1 MSFCVW
7 RVQIILSPEELW
19 DRQWLTRYY
28 YLVVS
33 LWEWKASPVLA
44 LLVFVSHRKQ
54 NCSVVI
60 IALPQPSVLL
70 SLQTDGTVM
79 LTWRLL
85 TLRVAQR
92 ERVVLIEKACIGI
105 MQSVG
110 RANLN
115 LCWSVWQHSFF
126 ILAVIV
132 KNLKHNLNGVFH
144 DLCLDQAIIVSRERS
159 TLFCSLGW
167 KSDKKSWTSSRPLPV
182 ELILSSN
189 LPLQCW
195 PLAYIL

>member
-1 MSFCVW
+1 MWVLEG
-7 RVQIILSPEELW
+7 QIILSPEELW
-19 DRQWLTRYY
+19 DCQWLTRYY
-28 YLVVS
+28 YLVVA
-33 LWEWKASPVLA
+33 LWEWKALPVLA

-92 ERVVLIEKACIGI
+92 ERVALIEKACIGN

-110 RANLN
+110 RANSN
-115 LCWSVWQHSFF
+115 LCWKCLTTFF
-126 ILAVIV
+126 FLFLLLL
-132 KNLKHNLNGVFH
+132 LKTWNTIWMEFFMIF
-144 DLCLDQAIIVSRERS
+144 AS
-159 TLFCSLGW
+159 T
-167 KSDKKSWTSSRPLPV
+167 RP
-182 ELILSSN
+182 
-189 LPLQCW
+189 
-195 PLAYIL
+195 